1 MNTSGWRSPWPQWRT
16 HWHVWHAW
24 PLAAQALLLSLV
36 GLCLSAV
43 GSGLWSAQ
51 AWQDWWHAT
60 ELASEQAQQR
70 AQLHQQL
77 QQMQRMQTQL
87 QAQAHPF
94 GGPWPAWQP
103 VPNMDERDT
112 QSRMLKLAQQHG
124 LQLQGVNE
132 EGGQWRGSLS
142 QLLAACQK
150 LAVHLPQQ
158 RLLSLD
164 LQRLE
169 EPATAESTE
178 PSSGLPS
185 TSRPPPVLLQMHWQ
199 WTRDADKTLA
209 VRPSAKGATAG
220 HLKTAVTIARARDGA
235 PVRHNLFAVNGLAMA
250 LPPAVSQHW
259 PSLGLQGQPV
269 HEMQWMGML
278 SKAGQPQALV
288 MHGGLIHRL
297 QLGQSMGQDW
307 GQVVHIAPDHLV
319 LREWRVS
326 PVGRWQPQT
335 TRFPS
340 GGSP

>member
-1 MNTSGWRSPWPQWRT
+1 MSTRGWRSPWPQWRT

-24 PLAAQALLLSLV
+24 PLVAQALLLSL
-36 GLCLSAV
+36 GSLCLSAV
-43 GSGLWSAQ
+43 GSGLWSTQ
-51 AWQDWWHAT
+51 AWQDWWHAA
-60 ELASEQAQQR
+60 ELTSEQAQHR

-112 QSRMLKLAQQHG
+112 QARMLTLAQQQG

-199 WTRDADKTLA
+199 WRRYKD
-209 VRPSAKGATAG
+209 P
-220 HLKTAVTIARARDGA
+220 
-235 PVRHNLFAVNGLAMA
+235 
-250 LPPAVSQHW
+250 
-259 PSLGLQGQPV
+259 
-269 HEMQWMGML
+269 
-278 SKAGQPQALV
+278 
-288 MHGGLIHRL
+288 
-297 QLGQSMGQDW
+297 
-307 GQVVHIAPDHLV
+307 
-319 LREWRVS
+319 
-326 PVGRWQPQT
+326 
-335 TRFPS
+335 
-340 GGSP
+340 